1 LTTAVILAS
10 WRITWACLLMT
21 PGGPMP
27 KFAEAQLTSF
37 TERVLTSL
45 GAADEDAAIA
55 ASLLVRADVRGYP
68 THGIGILPEYVQR
81 AQAGIVDFQ
90 ARPTVVND
98 HKATAQIDGH
108 LYLGQVVGHQAMAL
122 AIEKARAHGLG
133 AVGARNAAHFGR

>member
-1 LTTAVILAS
+1 TAVILAS
-10 WRITWACLLMT
+10 WRITWGRLDMT
-21 PGGPMP
+21 PGGSMP
-27 KFAEAQLTSF
+27 KFTEDQLTAF

-45 GAADEDAAIA
+45 GAAGEDARTA

-81 AQAGIVDFQ
+81 AQAGIVDFK
-90 ARPTVVND
+90 ARPEVVSD

-122 AIEKARAHGLG
+122 ASEKARAHGLG
-133 AVGARNAAHFGR
+133 AVG